1 LGFFFLPRNPYK
13 ITTDALPQA
22 CQLSEEDAPGVN
34 DLSCNSINLQ
44 SEKSLIMKLL
54 ISALFIIATSLTE
67 AQQILDFKVKSE
79 ANAKERT
86 FMLDLMREE
95 ISRIDQ
101 VEIKFVVERE
111 AQQKDG
117 KSLDFGPDFPGDCC
131 SVLSLFQKNN
141 GVWTIAEFLPFCTD
155 VCHWGIA
162 NRFPSAPKGI
172 FPPGE
177 VYFAE

>member
-1 LGFFFLPRNPYK
+1 
-13 ITTDALPQA
+13 
-22 CQLSEEDAPGVN
+22 
-34 DLSCNSINLQ
+34 
-44 SEKSLIMKLL
+44 MKLL
-54 ISALFIIATSLTE
+54 ISVLFIIATSLTE
-67 AQQILDFKVKSE
+67 AQQIFDFKVKSE

-95 ISRIDQ
+95 ISRIDHA
-101 VEIKFVVERE
+101 EIKFVVKHFKVASNYAWFEGE

-117 KSLDFGPDFPGDCC
+117 KSPVFGTDFPRDCC
-131 SVLSLFQKNN
+131 RVLSLFQKIN

>member
-1 LGFFFLPRNPYK
+1 LPK
-13 ITTDALPQA
+13 A
-22 CQLSEEDAPGVN
+22 CQLSEEDADGVN
-34 DLSCNSINLQ
+34 DLSCNSIKLQ

-54 ISALFIIATSLTE
+54 ISAFFIIATSVTE

-95 ISRIDQ
+95 ISHIDHA
-101 VEIKFVVERE
+101 EIKFVVKHFKVASNYAWFEGE

-117 KSLDFGPDFPGDCC
+117 KSPVFGTDFPRDCC
-131 SVLSLFQKNN
+131 RVLSLFQKIN

>member
-1 LGFFFLPRNPYK
+1 MLPTIHANPLLFLSKNNP
-13 ITTDALPQA
+13 
-22 CQLSEEDAPGVN
+22 
-34 DLSCNSINLQ
+34 
-44 SEKSLIMKLL
+44 IMKLL
-54 ISALFIIATSLTE
+54 LIGIFLITSVLTK

-95 ISRIDQ
+95 ISRIDH
-101 VEIKFVVERE
+101 VEIKFVVEHFNVGGNYAWFEGE

-131 SVLSLFQKNN
+131 RVLSLFQKNN